1 MELSP
6 PALLIALGAAL
17 GFGLLDAVRK
27 RLTTLVAPMPLAA
40 LLALGQAPVFLG
52 WSLVAGSRDLGPG
65 YAPALA
71 GSVACGVLGNVLFL
85 RALQLSPFSIVLPL
99 LSFSPVFA
107 ALLSF
112 VLLGEQPSA
121 RQVAGILGVVAGA
134 VLLNLSAS
142 APGEPEPLWRR
153 LLRERGSL
161 FMLGAALAWTTGSI
175 FDKQALAAAPLPV
188 HGLLQA
194 GGVALA
200 LGVVLGVRGQLGS
213 LGAVRHGWRIY
224 VATVA
229 VAALTQALQFM
240 ALQRMLVSLYEALKR
255 CNGLVLA
262 VLVGALFF
270 SEPVTRRK
278 VGAVALVGAGVVLLL
293 V

>member
-6 PALLIALGAAL
+6 AALLIALGAAL

-27 RLTTLVAPMPLAA
+27 RLTTLVAPMPLVA
-40 LLALGQAPVFLG
+40 LLALGQVPLFLG
-52 WSLVAGSRDLGPG
+52 WSLVAGGRGLGPG

-112 VLLGEQPSA
+112 LLLGEQPSA

-134 VLLNLSAS
+134 VLLNLSS
-142 APGEPEPLWRR
+142 REPGEPLWRQ

-161 FMLGAALAWTTGSI
+161 FMLGAALAWTAGSI
-175 FDKQALAAAPLPV
+175 FDKQALAAATLPV

-200 LGVVLGVRGQLGS
+200 LGVVLGVRGQLGA
-213 LGAVRHGWRIY
+213 LGAVRRGWRLY
-224 VATVA
+224 AA
-229 VAALTQALQFM
+229 ALAAAALTQVLQFM

-255 CNGLVLA
+255 CTGLVLA

-270 SEPVTRRK
+270 QEPVTRRK
-278 VGAVALVGAGVVLLL
+278 VAAVALVGAGVVLLL